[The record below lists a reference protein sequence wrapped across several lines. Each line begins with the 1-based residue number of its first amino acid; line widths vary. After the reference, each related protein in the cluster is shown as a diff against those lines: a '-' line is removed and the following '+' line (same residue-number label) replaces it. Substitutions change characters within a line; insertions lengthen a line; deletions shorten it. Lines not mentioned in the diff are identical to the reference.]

1 MKGPTMQHDYD
12 MIVIGGGSAGLVAAG
27 MSALL
32 GAKTLLVEQQR
43 LGGDCTWYGCVPSK
57 TLIKAA
63 KIAHEMRI
71 ADRYGLTPGTPEHDF
86 GRVMQHVRAIRQKV
100 YEQADAPSHF
110 ERMGAE
116 VTQAEA
122 WFLDSHTVELSKP
135 GCAAQK
141 ITSRYFVIATGSRP
155 IHPEFA
161 IPTLSN
167 ETLFELTS
175 QPKRLIVLG
184 AGPVGIEMAQ
194 AFQRLG
200 SAVTVVAP
208 SILPRDEP
216 ELSALLKTALEADGV
231 TFLLGNRVTAAERID
246 DTPTAILDNGRKLP
260 CDAILAAIGREA
272 NIKSLGLKNAG
283 VETAKKH
290 IIVDDRCRTS
300 QKHIY
305 ASGDVSGRY
314 QFTHMAE
321 HMSKVAVTNAI
332 LRFPKK
338 LDERH
343 VAWATFADP
352 ELAHLGASED
362 DLRKQGTKFS
372 VYRFP
377 FSKIDRA
384 VVEVETAGLVK
395 VLANPSGRILG
406 VSILGARG
414 GEMIS
419 EWALA
424 MRNGVRLKQISDTI
438 HPYPTYML
446 GNRQAAD
453 QWNNN
458 RLDSPLLG
466 LLGKLFGYRGV
477 RKGAAA
483 L

>member
-1 MKGPTMQHDYD
+1 MKHDYD

-57 TLIKAA
+57 ALIKSA

-71 ADRYGLTPGTPEHDF
+71 ADCYGLTPCTQEHDF
-86 GRVMQHVRAIRQKV
+86 GRVMEHVRAIRQKV
-100 YEQADAPSHF
+100 YEQSDAPSHF
-110 ERMGAE
+110 ECMGVE
-116 VTQAEA
+116 VMQAEA
-122 WFLDSHTVELSKP
+122 WFLDPHTVELTKP
-135 GCAAQK
+135 GGAAQK

-161 IPTLSN
+161 VPTLSN
-167 ETLFELTS
+167 ETIFELTS

-208 SILPRDEP
+208 GPSILRRDET
-216 ELSALLKTALEADGV
+216 ELSAILKSAIESDGV
-231 TFLLGNRVTAAERID
+231 SFLLGNRVKAVEKDGDAL
-246 DTPTAILDNGRKLP
+246 TAILDDGRKLP

-272 NIKSLGLKNAG
+272 NIKNLGLKNAG
-283 VETAKKH
+283 VSTAKKY
-290 IIVDDRCRTS
+290 ITVDDRCRTS

-305 ASGDVSGRY
+305 ASGDVTGRY

-332 LRFPKK
+332 LHFPKK

-343 VAWATFADP
+343 VTWTTFADP
-352 ELAHLGASED
+352 ELAHLGSSED
-362 DLRKQGTKFS
+362 DLRKQGAKFS

-384 VVEVETAGLVK
+384 VVECETAGLVK
-395 VLANPSGRILG
+395 VLADASGRILG
-406 VSILGARG
+406 ASVLGARG
-414 GEMIS
+414 GEMIA

-453 QWNNN
+453 QWNRQ
-458 RLDSPLLG
+458 RLDSPFLG
-466 LLGKLFGYRGV
+466 LLGKVFGYRGV

>member
-1 MKGPTMQHDYD
+1 MKHDYD

-57 TLIKAA
+57 TLIKCA

-71 ADRYGLTPGTPEHDF
+71 ADRYGLTPCTQEHDF
-86 GRVMQHVRAIRQKV
+86 GRVMEHVRAIRQKV
-100 YEQADAPSHF
+100 YEQSDAPSHF
-110 ERMGAE
+110 ERMGVE
-116 VTQAEA
+116 VMQAEA
-122 WFLDSHTVELSKP
+122 WFLDPHTVELTKP
-135 GCAAQK
+135 GGAAQK

-155 IHPEFA
+155 IHPEFTA
-161 IPTLSN
+161 PTLSN
-167 ETLFELTS
+167 ETIFELTS

-208 SILPRDEP
+208 GPSILPRDEP
-216 ELSALLKTALEADGV
+216 EVSTMLKSAIEADGV
-231 TFLLGNRVTAAERID
+231 SFLLGNRVKAAEKD
-246 DTPTAILDNGRKLP
+246 GDALTAILEDGRKLP

-272 NIKSLGLKNAG
+272 NVKSLGLKNAG
-283 VETAKKH
+283 VSIAKKY
-290 IIVDDRCRTS
+290 ITVDHRCRTS

-305 ASGDVSGRY
+305 ASGDVTGRY

-321 HMSKVAVTNAI
+321 HMSKVAVSNAI
-332 LRFPKK
+332 LHFPKK

-343 VAWATFADP
+343 VTWTTFADP
-352 ELAHLGASED
+352 ELAHLGSSED

-384 VVEVETAGLVK
+384 VVECETLGLVK
-395 VLANPSGRILG
+395 VLADAWGRILS

-414 GEMIS
+414 GEMIA

-453 QWNNN
+453 QWNRQ

-466 LLGKLFGYRGV
+466 LLGKVFGYRGV

>member
-1 MKGPTMQHDYD
+1 MKHDYD

-32 GAKTLLVEQQR
+32 GAKTLLVEQRR

-57 TLIKAA
+57 ALIKAA
-63 KIAHEMRI
+63 KVSHEMRN
-71 ADRYGLTPGTPEHDF
+71 ADRYGLTPCTPEHDF
-86 GRVMQHVRAIRQKV
+86 GRVMEHVREIRQKV
-100 YEQADAPSHF
+100 YEQGDAPSHF

-122 WFLDSHTVELSKP
+122 RFLDPHTVELTKP
-135 GCAAQK
+135 GGAVQK

-161 IPTLSN
+161 VRTLSN
-167 ETLFELTS
+167 ETIFELTS

-200 SAVTVVAP
+200 SAVTVIAP
-208 SILPRDEP
+208 GSSILPRDEA
-216 ELSALLKTALEADGV
+216 ELSALLKTALEAEGV
-231 TFLLGNRVTAAERID
+231 SFLLGNRVTAAKKD
-246 DTPTAILDNGRKLP
+246 DDALSAILDNGRKLP

-272 NIKSLGLKNAG
+272 NSKNLGLKNAG
-283 VETAKKH
+283 VATAKEH
-290 IIVDDRCRTS
+290 ITVDNRCRTS

-305 ASGDVSGRY
+305 ASGDVTGRY

-321 HMSKVAVTNAI
+321 HMSRVAVTNAI
-332 LRFPKK
+332 LHYGKR
-338 LDERH
+338 LDERR
-343 VAWATFADP
+343 VTWATFADP
-352 ELAHLGASED
+352 ELAHLGSSED
-362 DLRKQGTKFS
+362 DLRKRGAKVS
-372 VYRFP
+372 VFRFP
-377 FSKIDRA
+377 FGKIDRA
-384 VVEVETAGLVK
+384 VVEVETTGLVK
-395 VLANPSGRILG
+395 VLADASGRILG
-406 VSILGARG
+406 ASILGARG
-414 GEMIS
+414 GEMIV

-453 QWNNN
+453 QWNTK

-477 RKGAAA
+477 RRGAAA